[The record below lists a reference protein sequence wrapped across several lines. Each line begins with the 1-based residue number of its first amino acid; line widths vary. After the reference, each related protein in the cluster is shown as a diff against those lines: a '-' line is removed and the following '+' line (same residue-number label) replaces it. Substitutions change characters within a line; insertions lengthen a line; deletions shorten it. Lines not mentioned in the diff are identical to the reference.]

1 MNNGSF
7 IMKVSVK
14 LGIYN
19 IQMLELEKYFLI
31 VSIEAKEEK
40 EMSLLFSGHKPYEEG
55 RPEHKNECYC
65 HSKSLDQWVMVPA
78 MSIS

>member
-19 IQMLELEKYFLI
+19 IQMLELKKYSLI

-40 EMSLLFSGHKPYEEG
+40 K
-55 RPEHKNECYC
+55 
-65 HSKSLDQWVMVPA
+65 
-78 MSIS
+78 